1 MPPNIDRRATPMTT
15 TSAPSEAT
23 AAPEPARTAQAGR
36 VMRTPQIEPLAVA
49 PENLAANVV
58 DLIARSADRNA
69 GREALRWK
77 LPKAQRVEGSP
88 ESAWTSRTYRE
99 MWDWITTLSLGL
111 KDLGIRDGDRVCIIA
126 RTRPEWTVSDV
137 ASLALGA
144 ITCPVYPQSEAGQ
157 AAFVINNVSAK
168 AIFVENAQQAAKIDS
183 IRADCPTLEHVISFE
198 ASGKLPPGT
207 LTLDDVMARADIDP
221 HNRLAWQDGWRGIER
236 DHLATI
242 IHTSGTTANPKGAM
256 LSHGNVLYNYEAANQ
271 VVDFYETDVFL
282 SFLPLSHI
290 YGRIVD
296 EVIALGKGA
305 AVVYAEA
312 LIERLPANMVEVRPT
327 VMGSVPRLYER
338 VYARVQAA
346 VEAGSPTRQRIFHW
360 AQGLGAQKYANH
372 LAGRSN
378 SPWLALQLRV
388 ADMLVFKKIRD
399 RTGGRVRYFVSGSAP
414 LAREIGEFFYAMGM
428 LVLEGYGLTETSPF
442 VSVNRPD
449 DFVFG
454 TVGRPAPGS
463 EVMIDADTGEI
474 LVRGPQ
480 VMQGYLNAPEETAKA
495 IDGDGWFHTGD
506 IGELDEIGRIRI
518 TDRLKNI
525 IVLGNGKNV
534 SPAPMEAALS
544 TSRYVA
550 QAVILGDR
558 QPYTGVLIAPDFDE
572 LGAWAAANGV
582 AEMPPEQLIEEK
594 AVQKLYDGEVKRTL
608 DGFAVYERPRRVALL
623 PRLLS
628 EEEGE
633 LTPSLKTKN
642 RVVLANWPDKIAYL
656 FDEKPAD

>member
-1 MPPNIDRRATPMTT
+1 MTT
-15 TSAPSEAT
+15 TS
-23 AAPEPARTAQAGR
+23 QR
-36 VMRTPQIEPLAVA
+36 VMQTPEIEPLVVA
-49 PENLAANVV
+49 PEDRAANVV
-58 DLIARSADRNA
+58 DLIHRSVQRNA
-69 GREALRWK
+69 EREAIRWK
-77 LPKAQRVEGSP
+77 LPKSQRAEGST
-88 ESAWTSRTYRE
+88 ETVWTSRTYRE
-99 MWDWITTLSLGL
+99 LWDWVTGVSLGL
-111 KDLGIRDGDRVCIIA
+111 RDLGIGEGDAVSIIA
-126 RTRPEWTVSDV
+126 RTRPEWAVADL

-144 ITCPVYPQSEAGQ
+144 VTCPIYPQSEAGQ
-157 AAFVINNVSAK
+157 AAFVINNVRAK
-168 AIFVENAQQAAKIDS
+168 AIFVENAQQAAKIES
-183 IRADCPTLEHVISFE
+183 IRADCPTLEHVIAFE
-198 ASGKLPPGT
+198 PSGKLPAGT
-207 LTLDDVMARADIDP
+207 LTLDDVIARADMDAA
-221 HNRLAWQDGWRGIER
+221 NRIAWRDGWLGIDRE
-236 DHLATI
+236 HAATV
-242 IHTSGTTANPKGAM
+242 IHTSGTTANPKGAL
-256 LSHGNVLYNYEAANQ
+256 LSHGNLLFNYEAANQ

-296 EVIALGKGA
+296 EVVALGRGA

-327 VMGSVPRLYER
+327 VMGAVPRLYER
-338 VYARVQAA
+338 VYARVQSA
-346 VEAGSPTRQRIFHW
+346 VEAGSPMRQRIFHW
-360 AQGLGAQKYANH
+360 AAGLGAKKYANH
-372 LAGRSN
+372 LEGRSD
-378 SPWLALQLRV
+378 SPWLTAQLKV
-388 ADMLVFKKIRD
+388 ADVLVFGKIRD

-442 VSVNRPD
+442 VSINRPG

-454 TVGRPAPGS
+454 TVGRAAPGS
-463 EVMIDADTGEI
+463 EVKIDPDTGEI

-480 VMQGYLNAPEETAKA
+480 VMQGYLGAPEETATA
-495 IDGDGWFHTGD
+495 IDPDGWFHTGD
-506 IGELDEIGRIRI
+506 IGELDSIGRISI

-544 TSRYVA
+544 TSRFVA

-558 QPYTGVLIAPDFDE
+558 QAYTGALIAPDFDE

-594 AVQKLYDGEVKRTL
+594 AVGRLFDAEVKRTL

-623 PRLLS
+623 PRLLT
-628 EEEGE
+628 EEAGE

-642 RVVLANWPDKIAYL
+642 RVVLANWADKIAYL
-656 FDEKPAD
+656 FDEKPSAAD